1 MTCKNCWRKTLCE
14 DKRELVLAL
23 IIFTWLVAIFNYVA
37 VRPYDHERSSL
48 EAIVYAQCALLGFII
63 VLCLAQICCKYSLLT
78 GQYILG
84 ALFLTATID
93 GFIWKAI
100 RANTK
105 QDPEEAEHD
114 KQFLGA
120 SQQNLANKE

>member
-1 MTCKNCWRKTLCE
+1 MCE

-23 IIFTWLVAIFNYVA
+23 VIFTWLVAIFNYVA
-37 VRPYDHERSSL
+37 VRPYDHERFSL

>member
-1 MTCKNCWRKTLCE
+1 MTSQ
-14 DKRELVLAL
+14 
-23 IIFTWLVAIFNYVA
+23 YM
-37 VRPYDHERSSL
+37 
-48 EAIVYAQCALLGFII
+48 LG
-63 VLCLAQICCKYSLLT
+63 V
-78 GQYILG
+78 
-84 ALFLTATID
+84 LFLTATID

-120 SQQNLANKE
+120 SQENLANKE